1 MKIPGRR
8 RNRWR
13 SYAWAAVTPF
23 PHSLPLAS
31 SCPLTKKRSQ
41 LPSRGKCWQRLG
53 LTRPNQVF
61 APEGKDLRGHD
72 CSNSCSCPELRF
84 LKGEANQTSADLLLK
99 NFPDPMIVLQPSVG
113 WNGTSNRVV
122 HPFTT
127 MAYFLVWPSD
137 TLLPKLEFVSCPNL
151 SLEQYSPPAI
161 LKVFP
166 CYNRIQNLES
176 MILF

>member
-61 APEGKDLRGHD
+61 APEGFLTHD

-84 LKGEANQTSADLLLK
+84 LKGEANQTSADLLSK
-99 NFPDPMIVLQPSVG
+99 NFPDPKFVIQPSVG

-122 HPFTT
+122 RPSTT
-127 MAYFLVWPSD
+127 MVYCLVWSSD
-137 TLLPKLEFVSCPNL
+137 NLLPKLAAFVSCPKL
-151 SLEQYSPPAI
+151 SLEQ
-161 LKVFP
+161 
-166 CYNRIQNLES
+166 
-176 MILF
+176 

>member
-13 SYAWAAVTPF
+13 SYAWASVTPF
-23 PHSLPLAS
+23 PHSPPLAS

-41 LPSRGKCWQRLG
+41 LLSRGKCWQRLG

-61 APEGKDLRGHD
+61 APEGFLTHD

-84 LKGEANQTSADLLLK
+84 LKGEANQTSADLLSK
-99 NFPDPMIVLQPSVG
+99 NFPDPKFVIQPSVG

-122 HPFTT
+122 RPSTT
-127 MAYFLVWPSD
+127 MVYCLVWSSD
-137 TLLPKLEFVSCPNL
+137 NLLPKLAAFVSCPKL
-151 SLEQYSPPAI
+151 SLEQ
-161 LKVFP
+161 
-166 CYNRIQNLES
+166 
-176 MILF
+176 